1 MYDCVI
7 VGAGASGLTA
17 AIYLLRSNLK
27 VAIVEES
34 MPGGQVANTYTI
46 ENYPGFEKVDGVT
59 LATNMYMQATNLGV
73 EYFGESALEINK
85 VDEGFEV
92 KLASETLKARA
103 VIVATGM
110 KHRKLG
116 IAKEDEFSGKGIS
129 WCAICDGNLYRG
141 KEVAVVGGGNSA
153 LEESIYLAGIVNKVY
168 LIHRRDEFRGDAMV
182 VKKVKATPN
191 IELVLND
198 QIVRLEGEKDLT
210 GLTLKSGKKLQVEG
224 LFEYIGFLPNS
235 QLVTKFNIT
244 DEAGFIIT
252 DDNCQ
257 TAIPGLYAVGDVIQK
272 TVRQIVTAVNDGAIA
287 ALNINKLC
295 R

>member
-7 VGAGASGLTA
+7 IGAGASGLTA

-27 VAIVEES
+27 VAIIEES
-34 MPGGQVANTYTI
+34 MPGGQIANTYVI

-73 EYFGESALEINK
+73 EYFGEKALEINK
-85 VDEGFEV
+85 TNEGFEV
-92 KLASETLKARA
+92 FLSDDKLIAKS

-116 IAKEDEFSGKGIS
+116 LDNEERFSGNGIS
-129 WCAICDGNLYRG
+129 WCAICDGNLYQG
-141 KEVAVVGGGNSA
+141 KDVAVVGGGNSA
-153 LEESIYLAGIVNKVY
+153 LEESLYLSRIARKVY
-168 LIHRRDEFRGDAMV
+168 LIHRRNEFRADAFV
-182 VKKVKATPN
+182 VDKVKKTNN
-191 IELVLND
+191 IELLLND
-198 QIVRLEGEKDLT
+198 EILELNGDKYIT
-210 GLTLKSGKKLQVEG
+210 GLVLKSGKKISIEG

-235 QLVTKFNIT
+235 EIVKNFDIT

-252 DDNCQ
+252 DENCE
-257 TAIPGLYAVGDVIQK
+257 TKIKGLYAVGDVIHK
-272 TVRQIVTAVNDGAIA
+272 NVRQIVTAVNDGAIA
-287 ALNINKLC
+287 ALNITKSS

>member
-34 MPGGQVANTYTI
+34 MPGGQVANTYVI

-73 EYFGESALEINK
+73 EYFADKALKINQTPN
-85 VDEGFEV
+85 GFAVVLPDNVLEA
-92 KLASETLKARA
+92 KT

-116 IAKEDEFSGKGIS
+116 LAKEEALSGKGIS
-129 WCAICDGNLYRG
+129 WCAICDGNLYQG
-141 KEVAVVGGGNSA
+141 KDVAVVGGGNSA
-153 LEESIYLAGIVNKVY
+153 LEESLYLANIVRHVY
-168 LIHRRDEFRGDAMV
+168 LIHRRDEFRADAMV
-182 VKKVKATPN
+182 VNKVKNTAN
-191 IELVLND
+191 IELLLND
-198 QIVRLEGEKDLT
+198 EISELEGDDFLT
-210 GLTLKSGKKLQVEG
+210 GLVLKSGKQINVDG

-235 QLVTKFNIT
+235 ELVQKYHIT

-252 DDNCQ
+252 DENCE
-257 TAIPGLYAVGDVIQK
+257 TKIKGLFATGDIIQK
-272 TVRQIVTAVNDGAIA
+272 KVRQIVTAVNDGAIA
-287 ALNINKLC
+287 ALSILKYC

>member
-27 VAIVEES
+27 VAIIEES
-34 MPGGQVANTYTI
+34 MPGGQVANTFEI

-73 EYFGESALEINK
+73 EYFSEAALDINK
-85 VDEGFEV
+85 VDDGFEV
-92 KLASETLKARA
+92 VMNSETLKARA

-116 IAKEDEFSGKGIS
+116 LDKEEAFSGRGIS

-141 KEVAVVGGGNSA
+141 KDVAVVGGGNSA
-153 LEESIYLAGIVNKVY
+153 LEESVYLSGIVNKVY
-168 LIHRRDEFRGDAMV
+168 LIHRRDEFRGDAWAV
-182 VKKVKATPN
+182 NKVKATAN
-191 IELVLND
+191 IELVLSD
-198 QIVRLEGEKDLT
+198 EIVRLHGDDYLT
-210 GLTLKSGKKLQVEG
+210 GLTLKSGRELQVEG

-235 QLVTKFNIT
+235 QIVEKFNIT
-244 DEAGFIIT
+244 DKAGFIKT
-252 DDNCQ
+252 DENCQ
-257 TAIPGLYAVGDVIQK
+257 TAIPGLYAVGDVIDK
-272 TVRQIVTAVNDGAIA
+272 KVRQIVTAVNDGAIA
-287 ALNINKLC
+287 ALSINKLC